1 MRKPEEMLFALLRA
15 SLREKETETA
25 LFVDATETDWNECV
39 LLAKK
44 QGVMAL
50 TWEGV
55 LRLPNAL
62 HPDME
67 LKLQWGIKVEHLERK
82 YQRYCKVA
90 HEITELYKQH
100 DIATMHLKGVG
111 LSTLYPIPSH
121 REGGDIDIYTYSAD
135 PFKMSDKEANHLA
148 NKLMGRK
155 GIEVNTSSYKH
166 SNFHYKGIPIENH
179 KYFLNIKHYPIA
191 NQINGWLMKDLQ
203 PQSTPLLNGEYRI
216 WTPSPTFNT
225 LFLAFHAAQHYG
237 SGLALHHLCD
247 WAMLIHRHGLQLPQ
261 ELTDKRFIEAICAF
275 TQLCNRYLGTQIK
288 VEGGEELADKIL
300 EEVLRPRFPHKGAVK
315 MEGKLNILIYKTRRF
330 LHCSKVSNQI
340 LYIPLWKR
348 IWKSAVAHILH
359 PRTIF
364 LMGNK

>member
-1 MRKPEEMLFALLRA
+1 
-15 SLREKETETA
+15 
-25 LFVDATETDWNECV
+25 
-39 LLAKK
+39 
-44 QGVMAL
+44 
-50 TWEGV
+50 
-55 LRLPNAL
+55 
-62 HPDME
+62 
-67 LKLQWGIKVEHLERK
+67 
-82 YQRYCKVA
+82 
-90 HEITELYKQH
+90 
-100 DIATMHLKGVG
+100 
-111 LSTLYPIPSH
+111 
-121 REGGDIDIYTYSAD
+121 
-135 PFKMSDKEANHLA
+135 
-148 NKLMGRK
+148 
-155 GIEVNTSSYKH
+155 
-166 SNFHYKGIPIENH
+166 
-179 KYFLNIKHYPIA
+179 
-191 NQINGWLMKDLQ
+191 MKDLQ

-300 EEVLRPRFPHKGAVK
+300 EEVLYPQFPHKGAVTV
-315 MEGKLNILIYKTRRF
+315 EGKLNIFIYKTRRF
-330 LHCSKVSNQI
+330 LHHSKVSNQI

-348 IWKSAVAHILH
+348 IWKSVVAHILH